1 MTQLITLRSGLAG
14 KPGSMRYIRDSIKLS
29 TRALLNRRHTRSWL
43 QLLNSKPVF
52 GELVRSYP
60 RLVQKIYRPYLSS
73 TLDCGARLAAL
84 MTHYRF
90 ILKQGLGPLVLQA
103 AHTPVVL
110 GSIDG
115 KSGAVYQIQLRTIG
129 AMEREGELV
138 LQLTCDKELIYSVAF
153 SFFTCE
159 QRLAI
164 GVGCVQGPQGED
176 GLARIREATREL
188 HGLRPKNLMLRLVR
202 QLGHDYGC
210 QRLILVGN
218 RNRAVHNAARKGQV
232 FADYDTLWREVGAQA
247 RGDGD
252 FELACEDLAPPDM
265 EQIASKKRAEMRRR
279 HETLTS
285 LTGAIR
291 SRLAGQAARPAVV
304 PAMAQL
310 RPAEAT
316 AAIAC

>member
-1 MTQLITLRSGLAG
+1 MTQLIKLHSGLTG

-43 QLLNSKPVF
+43 ELLNSKPVL

-60 RLVQKIYRPYLSS
+60 RLVQKIYRPYLSN

-84 MTHYRF
+84 TTHYRF
-90 ILKQGLGPLVLQA
+90 ILKQGLGSLVLQA
-103 AHTPVVL
+103 ARAPVVL
-110 GSIDG
+110 CDIGG
-115 KSGAVYQIQLRTIG
+115 KSGVVYQIQLRAVAI
-129 AMEREGELV
+129 MEREGELV
-138 LQLTCDKELIYSVAF
+138 LQLSRDEEVVYSVAF
-153 SFFTCE
+153 SFFSCE

-164 GVGCVQGPQGED
+164 GIGCVQGPQGED
-176 GLARIREATREL
+176 GLERIREATREL

-202 QLGHDYGC
+202 QIGHDYGC

-218 RNRAVHNAARKGQV
+218 RNRAVHGSIRKGQV

-247 RGDGD
+247 RGNGD

-279 HETLTS
+279 HETLTA
-285 LTGAIR
+285 LTAAIR
-291 SRLAGQAARPAVV
+291 ARLAGPAAKPAVA
-304 PAMAQL
+304 PAMAQQ
-310 RPAEAT
+310 PAEAV
-316 AAIAC
+316 IAC